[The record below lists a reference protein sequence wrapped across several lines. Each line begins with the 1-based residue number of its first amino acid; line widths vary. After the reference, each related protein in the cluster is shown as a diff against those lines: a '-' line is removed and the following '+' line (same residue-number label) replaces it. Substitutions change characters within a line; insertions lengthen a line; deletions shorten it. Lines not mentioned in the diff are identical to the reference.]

1 MIGVVEGYTNLHA
14 HANGGLARAHTIDD
28 NNQITTCSM
37 IAQQTRWFA
46 KTTLLPHG
54 NSVYK

>member
-37 IAQQTRWFA
+37 IAQQTR
-46 KTTLLPHG
+46 
-54 NSVYK
+54 